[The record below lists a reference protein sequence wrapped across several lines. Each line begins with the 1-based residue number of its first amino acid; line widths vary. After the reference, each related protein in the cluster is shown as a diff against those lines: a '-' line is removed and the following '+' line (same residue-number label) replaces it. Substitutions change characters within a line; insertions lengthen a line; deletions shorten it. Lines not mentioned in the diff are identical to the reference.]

1 MNLMEQYFY
10 GKDDVKLFCRKD
22 IPSHCKCIV
31 VIAHGF
37 MEHSGR
43 YIDFAKVLVTHNIG
57 VCIIDHRGN
66 GFSEGAKG
74 DIEDFFDFVEDLH
87 ELIKD
92 LKYKYKKPIL
102 TYGHSM
108 GGLITFI
115 YGLKY
120 KEDVYGQILAS
131 PALGVPIGMKNFPP
145 AFYES
150 LGYMAG
156 DLKIHRAGESLATR
170 NEVYI
175 EAFKGDKVGNT
186 FATMRFMDQFLRVGV
201 EYAMKHASEYEVPS
215 LFLLGTKDLVI
226 PISRNRSMVSKIPYK
241 DKVIIEYDACMHDL
255 LHDLDEEVQKVES
268 DVLNWIENL
277 IEKIINHTNLSYE

>member
-10 GKDDVKLFCRKD
+10 GKDGVKLFCRKD
-22 IPSHCKCIV
+22 IPSKCKCIV

-43 YIDFAKVLVTHNIG
+43 YIDFAKILIAQNIG

-66 GFSEGAKG
+66 GFSEGPKG

-87 ELIKD
+87 YLIQD
-92 LKYKYKKPIL
+92 LKSRYKKPIV

-120 KEDVYGQILAS
+120 KEDLMGQILAS
-131 PALGVPIGMKNFPP
+131 PALGVPIGMKNLPP

-150 LGYMAG
+150 LGFMAG
-156 DLKIHRAGESLATR
+156 DLKIHRVGEGLATR

-175 EAFKGDKVGNT
+175 EAFKEDKVGNT
-186 FATMRFMDQFLRVGV
+186 FATMRFMDQFLRIGV
-201 EYAMKHASEYEVPS
+201 EYAIEHAKEYAVPS

-226 PISRNRSMVSKIPYK
+226 PISRNRSLVRKIPFE
-241 DKVIIEYDACMHDL
+241 DKQIIEYESCMHDL
-255 LHDLDEEVQKVES
+255 LHDLDTEIQKIQE
-268 DVLNWIENL
+268 DILTWIEKL
-277 IEKIINHTNLSYE
+277 IKKHTKTN